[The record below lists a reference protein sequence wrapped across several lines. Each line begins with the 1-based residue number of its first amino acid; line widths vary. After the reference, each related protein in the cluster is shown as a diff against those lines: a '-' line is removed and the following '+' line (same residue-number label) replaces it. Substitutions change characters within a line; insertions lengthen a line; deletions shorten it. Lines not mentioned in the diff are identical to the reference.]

1 MITPLV
7 SKLVYDDDGNPEYYV
22 IKIYGPWDNDDDLL
36 YAAAR
41 HYFNGGISVP
51 GQSGEGREIYLAFR
65 CGKDSDDHS
74 NLRIK
79 LKYNDFTSENLDYI
93 LEQIRLHLQ
102 SKVNT
107 FYKVYDVVKILL
119 EKEKEEEAKE

>member
-7 SKLVYDDDGNPEYYV
+7 SKLVFNDDGNPDYYV

-41 HYFNGGISVP
+41 HYFNGGISVSS
-51 GQSGEGREIYLAFR
+51 QSGEDHEIYLAFR
-65 CGKDSDDHS
+65 CGKDSEDLS

-79 LKYNDFTSENLDYI
+79 LKYDNFTSENLDSI

-102 SKVNT
+102 SKVDT
-107 FYKVYDVVKILL
+107 FYKVYNVVKILL
-119 EKEKEEEAKE
+119 EKKKEEDTKE